1 MATISKYNFI
11 SPGFAVATIILKG
24 ENEEDFYKLHRNFL
38 NELQPATHMELT
50 LVEKMVHNQWLS
62 LRAIRLQ
69 SERMVSLEPGE
80 EIPKDIGLLIRY
92 QTAADRAFHKCH
104 AELLKLQKERQKS
117 ENGFVSETAAETPEA
132 PAKTAAKTCPSVPAV
147 AETELE
153 PITVEL
159 AGAELDRFEREIAIR
174 HAKLRQAA

>member
-38 NELQPATHMELT
+38 NELQPATHVELT

-69 SERMVSLEPGE
+69 SERLATIEPGRE
-80 EIPKDIGLLIRY
+80 TPRDLGLLIRY
-92 QTAADRAFHKCH
+92 QNAADRAFHKCH
-104 AELLKLQKERQKS
+104 AELLKLQKEREKS
-117 ENGFVSETAAETPEA
+117 EIGFVRETAAQTPAPTHETPER
-132 PAKTAAKTCPSVPAV
+132 PPVGMTEDVP
-147 AETELE
+147 EPLTDTEM
-153 PITVEL
+153 EL
-159 AGAELDRFEREIAIR
+159 IEQEIEAY
-174 HAKLRQAA
+174 HAKLKQAA

>member
-1 MATISKYNFI
+1 MATISQYNFI

-24 ENEEDFYKLHRNFL
+24 EKAEDFYNLHRNFL

-69 SERMVSLEPGE
+69 SERLATIRPGE
-80 EIPKDIGLLIRY
+80 ETPKDLGLLIRY

-104 AELLKLQKERQKS
+104 AELLKLQKEREKS
-117 ENGFVSETAAETPEA
+117 ENGFVRETAPETPAPTPETPE
-132 PAKTAAKTCPSVPAV
+132 KTPV
-147 AETELE
+147 AMTADGPE
-153 PITVEL
+153 PLTDPEMQLIEQ
-159 AGAELDRFEREIAIR
+159 EIEAY
-174 HAKLRQAA
+174 HAKLKQAA